1 MQTHSIRTTVSAL
14 FTLAIF
20 LDARPDAL
28 AQFPGQ
34 GDDVTQSL
42 GQFRI
47 VVNPAF
53 QPMMASYPGYDGL
66 SFRLTSPV
74 LYDPATLIGR
84 SNPLFDGSAADTGG
98 VAVGTAAILVSESSL
113 SVEPGGLGPM
123 NTREVH
129 TEIHMMNMTG
139 PGGMAVRAGT
149 AAPDQ
154 PISAGE
160 VESWSGAS
168 FNSALD
174 FPARSFFDVWADVDL
189 PAFAGFPGAVGAD
202 CLYTSAPLL
211 IENTNLTSFPP
222 QVVYIHGMSTAVPV
236 RFRTTNPGFW
246 VAGDI
251 FGLLLLAGHGTF
263 SNDQARAE
271 ADLQTALAATPEA
284 PVEPAF
290 ATWGPG
296 LTVAGANMIFPSPL
310 GDDITN
316 SLGTFRVVVNPT
328 FQPLMTG
335 YPGWNA
341 VTKRLDSPLLFDF
354 LTKVGRSAPILD
366 GTAPD
371 TNGVPV
377 GSALTLVKDS
387 DMTAVPPGFDSPN
400 GTREVHTEVRTLNLT
415 GGGAAVRA
423 GTAAPTRPRSVGEVE
438 SLSGASGDPY
448 WDFPARSFFD
458 IWAEVD
464 LPGLGGLPLATV
476 TNTKPLMVVN
486 SNLRGFPPRVI
497 YIHGSS
503 TAVPVAFKTSNP
515 GHWNAGDIF
524 GILMLAGHGF
534 NYSQGNA
541 SEFLETM
548 SQQRELQVDPQY
560 FTWAPNLSVPF
571 QIAGVTKLPNGGPIQ
586 FAGFCVP
593 NSTLLLQASPELGS
607 NADWHTVSTAQGTPN
622 GTFQAVHQPGTAQQ
636 MFYRVVT
643 Q

>member
-1 MQTHSIRTTVSAL
+1 MRQRNIQAVPVLMALAFLSIIAPG
-14 FTLAIF
+14 
-20 LDARPDAL
+20 AR
-28 AQFPGQ
+28 AQFPPQ

-47 VVNPAF
+47 VVNPTF
-53 QPMMASYPGYDGL
+53 QPMMAGYPGYAP
-66 SFRLTSPV
+66 STARLTSPV

-98 VAVGTAAILVSESSL
+98 VAVGIAAVLVSESSL
-113 SVEPGGLGPM
+113 SVQPGGLGPM

-139 PGGMAVRAGT
+139 GGGMAVRAGT

-168 FNSALD
+168 FSSALD
-174 FPARSFFDVWADVDL
+174 FPARSFFDVWADVDV
-189 PAFAGFPGAVGAD
+189 PAGAGFPGAVGAN

-271 ADLQTALAATPEA
+271 ADLTTALAATPEA
-284 PVEPAF
+284 AVEPAF

-296 LTVAGANMIFPSPL
+296 LTVAGANRIFPSPL

-328 FQPLMTG
+328 FQPMMTG
-335 YPGWNA
+335 YPGWNN
-341 VTKRLDSPLLFDF
+341 VTKRLDSPLLFDPQ
-354 LTKVGRSAPILD
+354 TKVGRSAPLLD
-366 GTAPD
+366 GSAPD
-371 TNGVPV
+371 TNGVQV
-377 GSALTLVKDS
+377 GSAHTIVRDS
-387 DMTAVPPGFDSPN
+387 SMTSVPPGFDSPN

-423 GTAAPTRPRSVGEVE
+423 GTAAPTRPPSVGEVE
-438 SLSGASGDPY
+438 SLSGASGDQY

-464 LPGLGGLPLATV
+464 LPSLGGLPLATV

-534 NYSQGNA
+534 NYNQGNA
-541 SEFLETM
+541 SEFQETM

-571 QIAGVTKLPNGGPIQ
+571 QISGVTKLPNAGPIQ
-586 FAGFCVP
+586 FAGFCAP
-593 NSTLLLQASPELGS
+593 NSTLLLQATHDVGP
-607 NADWHTVSTAQGTPN
+607 NANWQTVSTAQGTAN
-622 GTFQAVHQPGTAQQ
+622 GTFQVTHQPGTADQ
-636 MFYRVVT
+636 MFYRVLA